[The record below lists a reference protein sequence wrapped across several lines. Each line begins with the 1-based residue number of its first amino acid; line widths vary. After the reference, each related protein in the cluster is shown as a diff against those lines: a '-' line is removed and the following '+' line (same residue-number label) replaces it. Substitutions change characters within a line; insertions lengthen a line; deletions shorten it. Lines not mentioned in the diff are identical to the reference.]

1 MQHPNTVAVEWA
13 KNLEL
18 LPAVCREFISNPGS
32 EDHLLSALTES
43 VLSLHRP
50 NRAAAIAADPFW
62 RRSLGRSSRGRARTG
77 FAGGST
83 SAPSFWVPEAAR
95 YRIDGDRPGSQ
106 EAGRGSAGCGNRS
119 GHGVFFF
126 GSRLQNNKF
135 ARFGSLAPP
144 ASVQH
149 GDPRTS
155 YVCAA

>member
-43 VLSLHRP
+43 VLSVHRP
-50 NRAAAIAADPFW
+50 NRAAASAADP
-62 RRSLGRSSRGRARTG
+62 LGGGHWEEVQEPEPEQDLLGAAPAHPLFERPGTELTG
-77 FAGGST
+77 IAPAAKKQAGGL
-83 SAPSFWVPEAAR
+83 PAAATAVAM
-95 YRIDGDRPGSQ
+95 
-106 EAGRGSAGCGNRS
+106 EL
-119 GHGVFFF
+119 FFC
-126 GSRLQNNKF
+126 SRLQNNKF

-155 YVCAA
+155 CCLSW